1 LAIRTAF
8 ERTEGR
14 ARPSLCR
21 YVWEFLL
28 RPHCPNLDYM
38 PALRDINIGMR
49 AILVD
54 WLSDVHESHHARPS
68 VLFRTVQIIDAYMAT
83 NPELSR
89 RRFQLLGVVA
99 FLIASKVEREFAWG
113 HLTGV
118 QHLADCTANT
128 YTAEEISDMETSV
141 LGSIGWP
148 KAGWGPYHFLVHY
161 ASLEHLEPRDF
172 FVAQCCLEGSL
183 LDYRMSRHTPSLV
196 ALAAYYLA
204 CLFRDKQCGAEL
216 LAIDEATN
224 VEDGHV
230 ALGIAPNLAK
240 ESGRDAGKIW
250 RCVVELHGLLLRL
263 GEASHAVDTGLSDP
277 GLSSLRRRFSKERYL
292 RAAELIWPDLSPK
305 AAVVP

>member
-14 ARPSLCR
+14 ARPSLCLC
-21 YVWEFLL
+21 VWEFLL
-28 RPHCPNLDYM
+28 RPRFLKLDYM
-38 PALRDINIGMR
+38 LALNDINVGMR

-54 WLSDVHESHHARPS
+54 WLSDVHESHHARPP
-68 VLFRTVQIIDAYMAT
+68 VLFRTVQIVDAYMTT

-128 YTAEEISDMETSV
+128 YTAEDISKMESSV

-161 ASLEHLEPRDF
+161 ASLEHLEARDF

-183 LDYRMSRHTPSLV
+183 LDYHMSRHTPSLV

-204 CLFRDKQCGAEL
+204 CLFRDKRHDPEL
-216 LAIDEATN
+216 LAADEAK
-224 VEDGHV
+224 DAKGGHLL
-230 ALGIAPNLAK
+230 LGIAPMLAK
-240 ESGRDAGKIW
+240 ESGRDVGTVW
-250 RCVVELHGLLLRL
+250 RCVVELHRFLLRL
-263 GEASHAVDTGLSDP
+263 GEAPNPMDAGFSDL
-277 GLSSLRRRFSKERYL
+277 GLSSLKRRFSKERYL
-292 RAAELIWPDLSPK
+292 RAAELIWLELSPK
-305 AAVVP
+305 ATAVP